1 MRKCFDT
8 LWAQEAVND
17 LYELRVKN
25 EELLLVHKANEC
37 ASIAVKT
44 PTGMSE
50 RADISNTIMHGTVWA
65 GISCTAT
72 MDKLGKLVYKKPH
85 IAYKYRDKVVVPLLR
100 W

>member
-17 LYELRVKN
+17 LYELRVQNDK
-25 EELLLVHKANEC
+25 LLLVHKANEY

-50 RADISNTIMHGTVWA
+50 RADIS
-65 GISCTAT
+65 
-72 MDKLGKLVYKKPH
+72 
-85 IAYKYRDKVVVPLLR
+85 
-100 W
+100 